1 MSDATGPTS
10 TVIVQRLLDMLHAG
24 DPNAP
29 QQLLDVSTQ
38 RLRHLSRKILS
49 DIPGVKR
56 WEDTDDLLQNGS
68 IRLWK
73 ALEKHHPPTT
83 LDYFRLAAAVIRREL
98 IDLSRHYFGPEGMGT
113 NLLRSGNVAPDD
125 GFRRAEQASDES
137 HEPQEL
143 GRWTEFHEY
152 IEGLPDEDRTLFDL
166 LWYQGLTLGEAAE
179 LTGIS
184 ERTIRRRWKSARVQ
198 VYQRLL
204 AD

>member
-1 MSDATGPTS
+1 MSDTTGPTS
-10 TVIVQRLLDMLHAG
+10 TLIVQRLLDLLQAG
-24 DPNAP
+24 DQDAR
-29 QQLLDVSTQ
+29 QQLLDVSTN

-73 ALEKHHPPTT
+73 ALEKHHPPTV

-98 IDLSRHYFGPEGMGT
+98 IDLSRHYFGPQGMGA
-113 NLLRSGNVAPDD
+113 NLRRSGNIHPDERL
-125 GFRRAEQASDES
+125 GGSEQAADET

-152 IEGLPDEDRTLFDL
+152 IEDLPDDDRTLFDL
-166 LWYQGLTLGEAAE
+166 LWYQGLTVGEAAE

-184 ERTIRRRWKSARVQ
+184 ERTLRRRWKSARID
-198 VYQRLL
+198 VYQKLL